1 MTDLCLWAFK
11 FDFFVAVFVNKN
23 RPTRQ
28 KVFPN
33 PSEGHRLPKIAQAG
47 KRLRHPNEQEK
58 TMDKKNNTCCYISI
72 PKDSNKNWNFS
83 IQASKKERQAL
94 KGILLFIISGQNHN
108 GGAF

>member
-1 MTDLCLWAFK
+1 M
-11 FDFFVAVFVNKN
+11 NKKKQW
-23 RPTRQ
+23 T
-28 KVFPN
+28 
-33 PSEGHRLPKIAQAG
+33 
-47 KRLRHPNEQEK
+47 
-58 TMDKKNNTCCYISI
+58 KKNNTCCYISI